1 MPTRRQERDETSSG
15 SAAATDG
22 RDGKGIRI
30 QRYKGLG
37 EMNPDQ
43 LWKTTM
49 DPETRTILRVHS
61 RGRGDRV
68 EPLRSQAHG
77 RRGRAAP
84 RVHREEREVREEPGH
99 LRSRHRPDIIVMDIR
114 MPQMDGL
121 QASELLREDERT
133 RGIPIVALSGETF
146 EDDDVTARRIGTIF
160 AVYVRKP
167 VRPSAL
173 RETIR
178 GIIGDP

>member
-1 MPTRRQERDETSSG
+1 M
-15 SAAATDG
+15 AARKTVLIVDDDQDARFVLTAALNHDG
-22 RDGKGIRI
+22 YNVIEAPDG
-30 QRYKGLG
+30 
-37 EMNPDQ
+37 
-43 LWKTTM
+43 
-49 DPETRTILRVHS
+49 V
-61 RGRGDRV
+61 
-68 EPLRSQAHG
+68 
-77 RRGRAAP
+77 AA
-84 RVHREEREVREEPGH
+84 VSEA
-99 LRSRHRPDIIVMDIR
+99 SRHRPDIIVMDIR